1 MLKYLLIVILLFI
14 INSCTSNT
22 EIVIQDEVSINLRKW
37 KNKNFSN
44 YQFTFQISFYFVENY
59 TLPKQVVIKNNKIFS
74 VGGVFYA
81 EVNDPSFKT
90 VEGYF
95 KYIRNKQSKNPVQES
110 LNFDP
115 IMGYPTYI
123 YFDISEMIADEE
135 IGYTIS
141 NLIQL

>member
-44 YQFTFQISFYFVENY
+44 YQFTFQISCYCVENY

-115 IMGYPTYI
+115 TMGYPTYI

>member
-44 YQFTFQISFYFVENY
+44 YQFTFQISCYCVENY